1 VHYWLLS
8 NDHRIAFELSGFVV
22 TEGVVPG
29 KLYMMADV
37 EAGVVDPLNHSI
49 LRVQIKWHVEAVNVL
64 EQAESPAQSKE

>member
-1 VHYWLLS
+1 
-8 NDHRIAFELSGFVV
+8 
-22 TEGVVPG
+22 
-29 KLYMMADV
+29 MMADV